1 MTVVR
6 NTFRIL
12 LVDDETIVLDVAKEF
27 LSLNPEFE
35 IVIASSA
42 IEGLQKLKDMNCDA
56 VVSDYHMPVMDG
68 IEFLKEVRRMDKVP
82 FILFTGR
89 GREEIAVEAINNG
102 ADFYIKKGGDPKT
115 TFTEL
120 SNAIKQ
126 AIARRQAE
134 HAQAEAEERYLS
146 LYEHMVTLVFT
157 LDLQGNVID
166 ANPAILKMIGYS
178 HEEVMGMNMIDFLV
192 PEDVS
197 SAMAGVQEIL
207 QTGTQKQFVEL
218 QLHRKDGSFV
228 DVEVTGSLLY
238 RNGKPHAIQGIAV
251 DVSERKMAWRAVTE
265 VNRKLN
271 LLSGITLH
279 DVQNQLIVLNEQIQR
294 VRHNPGRPVSTEHV
308 ACMQHATEKIQSY
321 LNFAREYQNMG
332 KAPSSWYRLD
342 MGLEELRS
350 SFDLKYISFDLDVD
364 GWEIFSDALVGRVFY
379 QLFENTISHGQKT
392 TRIRM
397 SAREQNGVLILTYE
411 DDGMGVPADLKKTI
425 FETGPRED
433 APRGLMMAKEILAIT
448 GMTIEEK
455 GVPGQGALFE
465 VRVPSAAYRRRSH

>member
-35 IVIASSA
+35 IVTASSA

-56 VVSDYHMPVMDG
+56 VVSDYHMPGMDG
-68 IEFLKEVRRMDKVP
+68 IELLKEVRRMDKVP

-115 TFTEL
+115 TFAEL
-120 SNAIKQ
+120 ANAIKQ

-166 ANPAILKMIGYS
+166 VNPAILKMIGYS
-178 HEEVMGMNMIDFLV
+178 LEELTGMNVVDLLV
-192 PEDVS
+192 PEHIPL
-197 SAMAGVQEIL
+197 AMAGLHEIL

-218 QLHRKDGSFV
+218 RLRRKDGSFV
-228 DVEVTGSLLY
+228 DVEVGGSLLY

-265 VNRKLN
+265 ANRKLN

-294 VRHNPGRPVSTEHV
+294 VRHNPGRPVSMEHV

-342 MGLEELRS
+342 IGLEELRS
-350 SFDLKYISFDLDVD
+350 SFDLKYISFDLDVN
-364 GWEIFSDALVGRVFY
+364 GWEIFSDALVDRVFY
-379 QLFENTISHGQKT
+379 QLFENTIRHGQKT

-411 DDGMGVPADLKKTI
+411 DDGMGVPADLKKAI

-433 APRGLMMAKEILAIT
+433 APHGLMMTKEILAIT

-465 VRVPSAAYRRRSH
+465 VRVSSAAYRRRSH